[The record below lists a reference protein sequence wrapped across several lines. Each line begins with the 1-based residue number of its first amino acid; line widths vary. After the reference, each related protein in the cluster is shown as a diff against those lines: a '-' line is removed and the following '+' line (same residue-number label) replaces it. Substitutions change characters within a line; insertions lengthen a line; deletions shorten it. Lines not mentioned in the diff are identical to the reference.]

1 MIQFEYD
8 LDFIEI
14 GTSNFFTCIQEC
26 GDLEK
31 GISIEP
37 ISYYLNSLPN
47 KWNVRKINCAVSL
60 DGTEGVIDMFYI
72 PEQVIIE
79 HNLPLYL
86 RGCNTVNEPHPLSAN
101 WSHLVVKETVP
112 KVAISTILS
121 NNNVRG
127 IKYLKIDTEGADCHI
142 LIELMKYL
150 QNKPI
155 EYWPLRINYESNEWS
170 SPQLKAA
177 TLNLYFANQY
187 ILESIDLETTLILN
201 KSI

>member
-1 MIQFEYD
+1 MSKIEHD

-26 GDLEK
+26 GDSEK

-60 DGTEGVIDMFYI
+60 DGTEGEIDMYDK
-72 PEQVIIE
+72 
-79 HNLPLYL
+79 
-86 RGCNTVNEPHPLSAN
+86 PHPLSAN
-101 WSHLVVKETVP
+101 WNHLVVKETVP
-112 KVAISTILS
+112 KKAISTILTE
-121 NNNVRG
+121 NGVRG
-127 IKYLKIDTEGADCHI
+127 IKYLKIDTEGADCYI

-150 QNKPI
+150 QDKPI

-170 SPQLKAA
+170 TPQLKAE

-187 ILESIDLETTLILN
+187 ILESVDLETTLILK
-201 KSI
+201 KSV